1 MRRIELNSEYGRNE
15 LLGIEI
21 TSSAWRG
28 SGETCRGL
36 ASGTLASERE
46 FCVLT
51 GTPGGTS
58 SPCEKQHL
66 C

>member
-1 MRRIELNSEYGRNE
+1 MRRIVLNSEYGRNE
-15 LLGIEI
+15 LLGFEI
-21 TSSAWRG
+21 ASSAWRG
-28 SGETCRGL
+28 CGETCRGL

-51 GTPGGTS
+51 GRLGGTS
-58 SPCEKQHL
+58 SPCEKQHS